1 TDIPAREQFTNGIH
15 RRSYTFDAKN
25 SSFDAVKNSAEQSSF
40 VVSAH
45 YQNPKATLPRTP
57 TPTPAPDPLPRFT
70 TLPDGRSL
78 FLGYTYSLTK
88 LPEPMAA
95 RRADPRVGHF
105 DTQIWDFSADL
116 KFTAK
121 THYVNRWRLEK
132 KDPLAT
138 MSEPKEPIVFW
149 VDRTVPE
156 KYRAAVRDG
165 VLEWNKAFTAI
176 GFKDP
181 IVVRQQ
187 DADGTID
194 TFDARHSTVRW
205 FVSTDAGFAIGPTK
219 VDPRTGEILN
229 AQVAIPESWSR
240 RQRAFVAEQAPSA
253 RPTTEPHDASPGLDG
268 SGCTYAADALAEMQ
282 FGLELLA
289 ERGEIEPGSPEA
301 DAFVNASLKAVVMH
315 EVGHALGLRHNF
327 RASTVYPLAKLADP
341 AWTREHGISGSVMDY
356 APVNLALEGEP
367 QGDYFEP
374 TIGPYD
380 YWAIEYAYRPL
391 PRETE
396 TNELARIAARGAT
409 DPLLAFSSDEEAIA
423 GLDPDASRF
432 DLGSDPLLY
441 LRKRL
446 VLSRELWQRLQ
457 AKNLKPGE
465 SYDVLRRGFDSGLR
479 QLRQAAALTAKFVGG
494 VYYVRD
500 FAGTPN
506 LPLTPVAIE
515 KQRAALDLIATGIF
529 AADSFRFRPE
539 FLRSMGI
546 DYLDIGIG
554 DRRATSVSP
563 DFSLRSRVVALQAG
577 VLGQLLSDAVLAR
590 LLDSGIKVSTAD
602 QALTLDEL
610 FAALRASIWSELKSG
625 DSIPGP
631 RRDLQREHLRRI
643 VTALTRPAPTTPS
656 DAVVLFRK
664 EARLLSAQTRAAAGS
679 GARDASTR
687 AHLLEAAG
695 TLDEA
700 LKAPMVRQGV

>member
-1 TDIPAREQFTNGIH
+1 
-15 RRSYTFDAKN
+15 
-25 SSFDAVKNSAEQSSF
+25 
-40 VVSAH
+40 
-45 YQNPKATLPRTP
+45 
-57 TPTPAPDPLPRFT
+57 
-70 TLPDGRSL
+70 
-78 FLGYTYSLTK
+78 
-88 LPEPMAA
+88 
-95 RRADPRVGHF
+95 
-105 DTQIWDFSADL
+105 
-116 KFTAK
+116 
-121 THYVNRWRLEK
+121 
-132 KDPLAT
+132 
-138 MSEPKEPIVFW
+138 
-149 VDRTVPE
+149 
-156 KYRAAVRDG
+156 
-165 VLEWNKAFTAI
+165 
-176 GFKDP
+176 
-181 IVVRQQ
+181 
-187 DADGTID
+187 
-194 TFDARHSTVRW
+194 
-205 FVSTDAGFAIGPTK
+205 
-219 VDPRTGEILN
+219 
-229 AQVAIPESWSR
+229 
-240 RQRAFVAEQAPSA
+240 
-253 RPTTEPHDASPGLDG
+253 
-268 SGCTYAADALAEMQ
+268 
-282 FGLELLA
+282 
-289 ERGEIEPGSPEA
+289 
-301 DAFVNASLKAVVMH
+301 
-315 EVGHALGLRHNF
+315 
-327 RASTVYPLAKLADP
+327 
-341 AWTREHGISGSVMDY
+341 
-356 APVNLALEGEP
+356 
-367 QGDYFEP
+367 
-374 TIGPYD
+374 
-380 YWAIEYAYRPL
+380 
-391 PRETE
+391 
-396 TNELARIAARGAT
+396 
-409 DPLLAFSSDEEAIA
+409 
-423 GLDPDASRF
+423 
-432 DLGSDPLLY
+432 
-441 LRKRL
+441 

-515 KQRAALDLIATGIF
+515 KQRAALELIATGIF

-656 DAVVLFRK
+656 DAVALFRK